1 MNMLM
6 CVCVYV
12 CVCLKVNVLY
22 HVLDTIKTY
31 MLTSQIWRS
40 VYLFMTFSDVQSF
53 TFNISLVIRFMNVI
67 SQRF

>member
-1 MNMLM
+1 M